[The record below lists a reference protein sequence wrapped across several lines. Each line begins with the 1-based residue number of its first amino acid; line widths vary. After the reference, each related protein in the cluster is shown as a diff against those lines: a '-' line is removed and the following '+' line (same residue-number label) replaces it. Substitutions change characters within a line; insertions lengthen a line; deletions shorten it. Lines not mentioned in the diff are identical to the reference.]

1 MTLVEPE
8 SVGFSSER
16 LERLHSI
23 IQQSVDSKELAGV
36 VTILARHGK
45 VVDYRTYGTRDLVN
59 GVPMTEDTLFR
70 NFSMT
75 KPVTGVAMMILY
87 EQGKW
92 LPTDPIAK
100 YIPEFADLMVF
111 TGVDANGKMILDAPA
126 HAPTMQELMSHTA
139 GFTYGM
145 FGDSPL
151 DLMYRD
157 QHILESKNLQ
167 DMIDKLAKT
176 PLAYQPGKAWNYSVS
191 MDIEGYMI
199 EKLSGQSLPGFIHDN
214 IYAPLGMKDAA
225 FYVPAEKRERFAA
238 LYETTPDGGMVLNT
252 AGAGGLSDY
261 AKQPTM
267 PSGGGGQV
275 STAEDY
281 YRFAQM
287 LVNGGELNGVR
298 ILASATLRLM
308 TTNHVPLNLL
318 TGEYGVG
325 IQIMRPGFGYGYNC
339 AVLYD
344 PIEANLSVGKGTF
357 LWDGYAGTWFWVD
370 PANDVVFVGMTQ
382 RIPAGT
388 PNLEYLSQSL
398 VYQALVDPAK

>member
-111 TGVDANGKMILDAPA
+111 TGVDADGKMILEAPA

-167 DMIDKLAKT
+167 DMIDKLAKI

-199 EKLSGQSLPGFIHDN
+199 EKLSGQSLPDFIHDN

-238 LYETTPDGGMVLNT
+238 LYETTPDGGMALNT
-252 AGAGGLSDY
+252 AGAGGLGDY
-261 AKQPTM
+261 ATQPTM

-275 STAEDY
+275 STVEDY

-298 ILASATLRLM
+298 ILASAALRLM